1 MVSNT
6 VENIAIGAGSAAAT
20 YAAVEAW
27 RRASERTVLDGK
39 TVRST
44 RVDAARLSADADT
57 FQFKSGGDRSGVTD
71 RLAGVKTWNA
81 AAAGKVMVYEY
92 ADGRQVIADGHQR
105 TGLAKRLMSD
115 GHAPIKMDALVLR
128 EADGWSPRDVRA
140 YAAIKNMH
148 ESSGNALDMAKIM
161 RERPD
166 LVTSSLPMSD
176 AKVREASALSRLS
189 DKAFGMVVGGGV
201 EPGAAAAVGEAVK
214 DATRHAD
221 MIAEMSEA
229 KVRGA
234 QHARLYVQQA
244 LSAPSVAETTSS
256 LFGEETHTRSL
267 IKERSAVLDRA
278 LTSLKSN
285 RKLFGMLE
293 READTIEAA
302 GNKLARQANSS
313 NADTAGRLSA
323 LVEKLATQ
331 RGNVSKMLDD
341 AARAVASGEPA
352 AKAGRAFLKSV
363 QGAMEQG
370 GIRALVGDAPLPM
383 AASGGMQRMVDKPIA
398 VVRVE
403 EAEGTRDVKRGR
415 RTVKEQ
421 VKTYRAVR
429 EVDGFFEA
437 TVPTTVKGEAEYW
450 ASRLEVG
457 QKPMGAQILR
467 GTVDDV
473 YRPGGAWD
481 KARKDAA
488 SQSLMVEK
496 PKKATAKTAARQVYR
511 EMSGS
516 APDPRWSAKELAK
529 RIELRRVEIA
539 RSVAMGE
546 HIDAMYGVKRQTSFL
561 PPATTQEQV
570 SAVIKSA
577 GKPAVAQL
585 PADDGLF
592 GSSMKQ
598 TDLVDMAKQ
607 PAGWS
612 DEARAASA
620 EVRAAKAEPRGMDGL
635 TRSERNAAAGKAA
648 KPVAQAA
655 DGASTL
661 EKFRATYEK
670 TLAEQVKANPGKYAY
685 GIDRVPD
692 MARRMT
698 DALASGGGDTTSP
711 TVQAVAKA
719 LNIKPTVGG
728 IRAALNDQPPPAPA
742 PRPQKSP
749 LEKAEAAHV
758 KAEAERTRA
767 WKQMQSGA
775 IQGPQYAD
783 ISRKAEAAKKA
794 FEALKPSTAVAQAP
808 SFDQGVAPIKD
819 ADGNAWRKHAGS
831 SAWSVD
837 HTAKGQA
844 APVADSPVARIS
856 EKLNASGVT
865 TAEQAY
871 KLFRSDAELASKVKS
886 PRAGISLV
894 DYVAESSATA
904 RTAAMYDVAKSSVG
918 WSDAAREAAAEARGV
933 AKPGEAK
940 AKPKTQPMIGD
951 KKLAVAAGMDAG
963 NRSMRAAGRTQW
975 NADDANAATEA
986 RAKVMGETKPK
997 ARAKTA
1003 PKAVK
1008 PGSVADLRAQAKAAK
1023 APPVAQLRADAARAG
1038 IPAAAKPRVDVAAI
1052 AARVEGAIKSGDK
1065 ALIHAV
1071 QAELAATKFSK
1082 ADAQALAS
1090 KTGVP
1095 VAASASG
1102 KKAMQ
1107 MVVSRLAGMGQFL
1120 SKIKAVGGRGVSALG
1135 PAAIIGAGAVAFDA
1149 TRNQAHAAGKS
1160 ESAANLDAAGAA
1172 AIASGSVA
1180 AIGYGIGKVV
1190 QAAARVAPVAGK
1202 VLSRAVPLAALGA
1215 AAYEIGGGAIAGFK
1229 KDGLA
1234 GAAKGAGVGAMDFA
1248 TLGAY
1253 SHFAN
1258 KGQMGRLTP
1267 EQEAQFSTADQGY
1280 RAGQEQQKAA
1290 AATDDSSGWTDQA
1303 RIAAYMKRIAN
1314 AGGTPQNMPYGGK
1327 PRQAPA
1333 SSGTWAQAS
1342 VSVPSGPAKGKN

>member
-1 MVSNT
+1 
-6 VENIAIGAGSAAAT
+6 
-20 YAAVEAW
+20 
-27 RRASERTVLDGK
+27 
-39 TVRST
+39 
-44 RVDAARLSADADT
+44 
-57 FQFKSGGDRSGVTD
+57 
-71 RLAGVKTWNA
+71 
-81 AAAGKVMVYEY
+81 
-92 ADGRQVIADGHQR
+92 
-105 TGLAKRLMSD
+105 
-115 GHAPIKMDALVLR
+115 
-128 EADGWSPRDVRA
+128 
-140 YAAIKNMH
+140 
-148 ESSGNALDMAKIM
+148 
-161 RERPD
+161 
-166 LVTSSLPMSD
+166 
-176 AKVREASALSRLS
+176 
-189 DKAFGMVVGGGV
+189 
-201 EPGAAAAVGEAVK
+201 
-214 DATRHAD
+214 
-221 MIAEMSEA
+221 
-229 KVRGA
+229 
-234 QHARLYVQQA
+234 
-244 LSAPSVAETTSS
+244 
-256 LFGEETHTRSL
+256 
-267 IKERSAVLDRA
+267 
-278 LTSLKSN
+278 
-285 RKLFGMLE
+285 
-293 READTIEAA
+293 
-302 GNKLARQANSS
+302 
-313 NADTAGRLSA
+313 
-323 LVEKLATQ
+323 
-331 RGNVSKMLDD
+331 
-341 AARAVASGEPA
+341 
-352 AKAGRAFLKSV
+352 
-363 QGAMEQG
+363 
-370 GIRALVGDAPLPM
+370 
-383 AASGGMQRMVDKPIA
+383 
-398 VVRVE
+398 
-403 EAEGTRDVKRGR
+403 
-415 RTVKEQ
+415 
-421 VKTYRAVR
+421 
-429 EVDGFFEA
+429 
-437 TVPTTVKGEAEYW
+437 VPTTVKGEAEYW

-598 TDLVDMAKQ
+598 MDLVDEARKTAYTPKTNAEIVAAASGSPAPSDIRVEQLNRRVAALGNAELSRAARGDEAGYEKAKQ
-607 PAGWS
+607 LYAKAQ
-612 DEARAASA
+612 DQQLTA
-620 EVRAAKAEPRGMDGL
+620 VAAKAQQPTMVGEFKLIGTDRTLERGPVNVFMKDGL
-635 TRSERNAAAGKAA
+635 AYVAPVDGAVDARGNPMGLRDAPSGTQMAAAKADA
-648 KPVAQAA
+648 SHRFYGRYPGDDGVSKSFKP
-655 DGASTL
+655 
-661 EKFRATYEK
+661 
-670 TLAEQVKANPGKYAY
+670 
-685 GIDRVPD
+685 
-692 MARRMT
+692 
-698 DALASGGGDTTSP
+698 
-711 TVQAVAKA
+711 
-719 LNIKPTVGG
+719 
-728 IRAALNDQPPPAPA
+728 
-742 PRPQKSP
+742 
-749 LEKAEAAHV
+749 
-758 KAEAERTRA
+758 
-767 WKQMQSGA
+767 
-775 IQGPQYAD
+775 
-783 ISRKAEAAKKA
+783 
-794 FEALKPSTAVAQAP
+794 
-808 SFDQGVAPIKD
+808 
-819 ADGNAWRKHAGS
+819 
-831 SAWSVD
+831 
-837 HTAKGQA
+837 
-844 APVADSPVARIS
+844 
-856 EKLNASGVT
+856 
-865 TAEQAY
+865 
-871 KLFRSDAELASKVKS
+871 
-886 PRAGISLV
+886 
-894 DYVAESSATA
+894 
-904 RTAAMYDVAKSSVG
+904 VG

-1202 VLSRAVPLAALGA
+1202 VLSRAVPAVAIA
-1215 AAYEIGGGAIAGFK
+1215 AAGYEIGKGAVAGFK
-1229 KDGLA
+1229 KGGLA

-1267 EQEAQFSTADQGY
+1267 EQEAQFASADQGY

-1290 AATDDSSGWTDQA
+1290 ATTDDGSGWTDQA

-1327 PRQAPA
+1327 PRQQPA